1 MPTTKRLGAAIARE
15 AQIRKGVM
23 RKLTDAYHGLAHPDL
38 LTGIVG
44 TYKPRA
50 DEGEPL
56 PPEGKRVQA
65 TVEEM
70 IAKTRDY
77 LVPMIDATAARD
89 YTNASGTAN
98 ADVVVPGAGV
108 LISKAPV
115 PYLLWL
121 DKHLDELLAF
131 ANRMPTLPA
140 DSVWDVDEVHRGTYV
155 SNPVVT
161 ARQVPLPT
169 VITLSPATEKHPANA
184 QVQIVPTTVGD
195 WTRRKYSGSI
205 PVERKEAII
214 HRLNQLKE
222 AVAVA
227 RAEANGVEAIEPAIG
242 KGLMDYIF
250 AGAPGE

>member
-1 MPTTKRLGAAIARE
+1 MVTTKRLGAAIARE

-23 RKLTDAYHGLAHPDL
+23 RKLTDAYHGLSHPDL
-38 LTGIVG
+38 LVGIVG

-70 IAKTRDY
+70 IAKTREH
-77 LVPMIDATAARD
+77 LVEMYNATAARD
-89 YTNASGTAN
+89 YTNASGSAH
-98 ADVVVPGAGV
+98 ADVVVAGTV
-108 LISKAPV
+108 LIPKAPV

-121 DKHLDELLAF
+121 DKQLDELLAF
-131 ANRMPTLPA
+131 ANRIPTLTA
-140 DSVWDVDEVHRGTYV
+140 DSTWDIDEAHRGTYV

-169 VITLSPATEKHPANA
+169 VVTLSPATDKHPANA
-184 QVQIVPTTVGD
+184 QVHAIPTTVGD
-195 WTRRKYSGSI
+195 WTRRKYSGGV
-205 PVERKEAII
+205 PVERKETIL

-242 KGLMDYIF
+242 TTVMDFIF
-250 AGAPGE
+250 AGGPGE